1 MSALVGYESSSD
13 EEEVPIPKA
22 PTTSERNREA
32 THFTVVKPRE
42 RSNNETL
49 APPSNLAS
57 GASPVGADVG
67 PMLGPSM
74 PEHMGSDTEQD
85 PLSELQH
92 SMSERDIIHHLTAA
106 PHPMTSLPPSPPGS
120 PNAALET
127 KFKQF
132 LELKAKGVHF
142 NQDLARKATFR
153 NPSLL
158 PTLMVRIGLEEDEQY
173 RTSLSQEVWDPSA
186 FPPSVYKEGL
196 LRSQQTLR
204 EQEAANK
211 KGLSASGK
219 RTIEFMSGGTS
230 GNTSRDSTPGMPNK
244 RRRP

>member
-22 PTTSERNREA
+22 PTGSERNRKPVGS
-32 THFTVVKPRE
+32 TVVEPRGQS
-42 RSNNETL
+42 SNEEL
-49 APPSNLAS
+49 APPSNWIS
-57 GASPVGADVG
+57 GASAVSADVG

-74 PEHMGSDTEQD
+74 PEHMGSDAEQD
-85 PLSELQH
+85 PLSELQQ

-106 PHPMTSLPPSPPGS
+106 SHPMTSLPPSPPGS
-120 PNAALET
+120 PNPALEA
-127 KFKQF
+127 KFKKF
-132 LELKAKGVHF
+132 VELKAKGVHF
-142 NQDLARKATFR
+142 NEDLARKATFR

-158 PTLMVRIGLEEDEQY
+158 PTLMVRVGLEEDDQY

-186 FPPSVYKEGL
+186 FPPSVYKEAL
-196 LRSQQTLR
+196 LRSQQSLR

-211 KGLSASGK
+211 KSLSASGR
-219 RTIEFMSGGTS
+219 RTIEFTSGGTS